1 MEPGAGRGGQ
11 PAPLRIIR
19 LRKARLFNAEALD
32 TAEKPVFIVEGE
44 IDAMSIVEAGG
55 EAVGLGSASNVRLLL
70 ERLAKKK
77 PAQPLILA
85 LDNDERGRKASCE
98 LEDGL
103 RAASLPYFV
112 YNPCGDCKDAN
123 EALQMAPESFLKRV
137 GDGERL
143 PEIER
148 LTYLQTSAQGHLQA
162 FVDGLSLIHI

>member
-1 MEPGAGRGGQ
+1 MPPSPRLIIPTGRTSYLARDVRGKDERSEQEARYTKVKVG
-11 PAPLRIIR
+11 
-19 LRKARLFNAEALD
+19 KTRLFNAEALD

-70 ERLAKKK
+70 ERLAEKK

-103 RAASLPYFV
+103 RAASLP
-112 YNPCGDCKDAN
+112 
-123 EALQMAPESFLKRV
+123 
-137 GDGERL
+137 
-143 PEIER
+143 
-148 LTYLQTSAQGHLQA
+148 
-162 FVDGLSLIHI
+162 